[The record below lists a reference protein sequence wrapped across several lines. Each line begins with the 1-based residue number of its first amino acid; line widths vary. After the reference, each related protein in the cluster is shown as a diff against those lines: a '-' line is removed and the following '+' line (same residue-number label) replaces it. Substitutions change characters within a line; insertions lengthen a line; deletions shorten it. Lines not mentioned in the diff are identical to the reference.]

1 MARRMQISGART
13 LITGASGG
21 LGGVLAR
28 RFASEGAKLILTGRR
43 RDILDALATEIGGEV
58 LVADLS
64 QREEVDRLI
73 AAAGRVDILIA
84 NAAAPGS
91 GRLATLEPVHID
103 RAIAVNLRAPIMLS
117 QVLAP
122 QMVERGGGQIVF
134 IGSLS
139 GRAATSGSSVYNATK
154 FGLRGFALAL
164 RAELAR
170 SGVGVAL
177 IEPGFISAAG
187 MYADSQV
194 KLPLGVGIIS
204 PEQVADAVVGAIRHN
219 RGEVT
224 VAPLALRAGASIALL
239 APELAARGTRALG
252 GDRVARRFEEG
263 QTDKR

>member
-1 MARRMQISGART
+1 MARRMQISGAST

-43 RDILDALATEIGGEV
+43 RDILDALAAEIGGEV
-58 LVADLS
+58 IAADLS
-64 QREEVDRLI
+64 DPEEVDRLLC
-73 AAAGRVDILIA
+73 AAGSVDILIA

-103 RAIAVNLRAPIMLS
+103 RAIDVNLRAPIILS
-117 QVLAP
+117 QALAP
-122 QMVERGGGQIVF
+122 QMVERGSGQIVF

-139 GRAATSGSSVYNATK
+139 GKAATAGSSVYNATK

-177 IEPGFISAAG
+177 IEPGFIGAAG
-187 MYADSQV
+187 MYADSRV
-194 KLPLGVGIIS
+194 KLPPGVGIVS
-204 PEQVADAVVGAIRHN
+204 PERVADAVVGAIRHN

-252 GDRVARRFEEG
+252 GDRVARCFEEG

>member
-43 RDILDALATEIGGEV
+43 RDALDALAAEIGGEV
-58 LVADLS
+58 IVADLS
-64 QREEVDRLI
+64 EREEVDRLL

-91 GRLATLEPVHID
+91 GRLATLEPAHID
-103 RAIAVNLRAPIMLS
+103 RAIAVNLRVPIILS
-117 QVLAP
+117 HALAP

-139 GRAATSGSSVYNATK
+139 GRAATAGSSTYNATK

-170 SGVGVAL
+170 SSVGVAL

-187 MYADSQV
+187 MYADSRV

-204 PEQVADAVVGAIRHN
+204 PEQVADAVVGAIHRN

-224 VAPLALRAGASIALL
+224 VAPLLLRAGASIALV
-239 APELAARGTRALG
+239 APGLAARGTRALG

-263 QTDKR
+263 QADKR